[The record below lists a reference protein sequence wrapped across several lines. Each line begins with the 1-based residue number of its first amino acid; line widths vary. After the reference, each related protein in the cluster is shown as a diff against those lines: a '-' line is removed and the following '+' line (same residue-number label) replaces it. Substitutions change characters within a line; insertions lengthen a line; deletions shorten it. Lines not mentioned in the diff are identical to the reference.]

1 MKKVKLI
8 YIVFFISSFSYTQ
21 NVFNY
26 SGIVKDKNSNFP
38 LEDALVVV
46 KPLRIKTSG
55 HFSGVNTNKN
65 GFFDVQTSFALPLN
79 ILVSRKG
86 CTSSSV
92 KVKRLNETLE
102 IFLEC
107 EQNTIQTIIYE
118 SNDDDG
124 DGIINKDDKC
134 PTEKGNIE
142 NNGCPL
148 ADDDNDGIP
157 NEDDQCPNEK
167 GYVENNGCPLDDD
180 NDGIPNE
187 DDRCP
192 NDFGI
197 KEFDGCPK
205 EINHTILFKL
215 DSNELS
221 KDAISLLDILL
232 SNELKS
238 KSYKIDIYGHASNE
252 GTLEYNQTLSE
263 KRANTV
269 SEYLI
274 KKGINKSEIHSIGFG
289 ETKPIVINSNEI
301 NRSKNRRVEIQ
312 ITIQKIN

>member
-157 NEDDQCPNEK
+157 NEDD
-167 GYVENNGCPLDDD
+167 
-180 NDGIPNE
+180 
-187 DDRCP
+187 RCP
-192 NDFGI
+192 NDFGL

>member
-157 NEDDQCPNEK
+157 NEDD
-167 GYVENNGCPLDDD
+167 
-180 NDGIPNE
+180 
-187 DDRCP
+187 RCP
-192 NDFGI
+192 NDFGL

-263 KRANTV
+263 KRANKV

>member
-157 NEDDQCPNEK
+157 NEDD
-167 GYVENNGCPLDDD
+167 
-180 NDGIPNE
+180 
-187 DDRCP
+187 RCP
-192 NDFGI
+192 NDFGL

-263 KRANTV
+263 KRANKV
-269 SEYLI
+269 SEYLL